1 MQSVINPSTAETGNW
16 FGSVGAYAA
25 SAQSR
30 FQRRQLR
37 IERGA
42 AQASSSLYSWFEANS
57 DTAST
62 IGLVACVIFY
72 ALTAAYGLSVSGQ
85 WSAARQVIISAAND
99 LALGAGFEV
108 KAVQVEGRQ
117 NLKDADIAAA
127 LGAHDGISIFSFDTD
142 AARDRLKQNGW
153 VREARVMRLLPA
165 TLVVEIEEHQP
176 FALWQ
181 EGGKTAVIDAE
192 GRVLA
197 LASRAEFPNL
207 PVVMGAGAAAPAKEL
222 IEALAGLPELKKR
235 VGDMERIAGRRWDLV
250 LDTGMRVKLPATGFA
265 GALADLSVIAAKNP
279 AAFYEIS
286 EMDFR
291 VPAQFTVRLKDSS
304 EKGRKKFLSW
314 LSSADDRESRGF

>member
-16 FGSVGAYAA
+16 FAAVGAYAP
-25 SAQSR
+25 SSHSR
-30 FQRRQLR
+30 IERRRLR
-37 IERGA
+37 IERGRPA
-42 AQASSSLYSWFEANS
+42 ESSLYGWFEAHS
-57 DTAST
+57 DIASK

-85 WSAARQVIISAAND
+85 WSAARQAITSAAND
-99 LALGAGFEV
+99 LAVEAGFGV

-127 LGAHDGISIFSFDTD
+127 LGSHEGVSIFSFDTD

-153 VREARVMRLLPA
+153 VREARVMRLLPS
-165 TLVVEIEEHQP
+165 TLVVQVEERKP
-176 FALWQ
+176 FALWT

-197 LASRAEFPNL
+197 LAAQAEFPAL
-207 PVVMGAGAAAPAKEL
+207 PVVSGPGAAIPAKEL
-222 IEALAGLPELKKR
+222 IDALAVLPELKTR
-235 VGDMERIAGRRWDLV
+235 VSGMERIAGRRWDLV

-265 GALADLSVIAAKNP
+265 NALADLSVIAEKNP

-291 VPAQFTVRLKDSS
+291 VSSQFTVRLKDAS

-314 LSSADDRESRGF
+314 LSSANEGASRGF